1 MSIEDFTPDTGYK
14 TPSGLV
20 LNKIARNPHLNVD
33 TVHSDVEQASNTIV
47 QNTVTVPE
55 IANGQSVFVDV
66 EMALVSDLQYS
77 FNVSGY
83 ASYTLVQTSVNRQAA
98 TICRVVV
105 DNESGLLI
113 PSLPITITATPL

>member
-1 MSIEDFTPDTGYK
+1 MAAKDFEVDPDFSTVGGVPLMK
-14 TPSGLV
+14 L
-20 LNKIARNPHLNVD
+20 ARNPHLNVD
-33 TVHSDVEQASNTIV
+33 TAHSDVEQASNTIV

>member
-1 MSIEDFTPDTGYK
+1 MAAKDFEVDPDFSTVGGVPLMK
-14 TPSGLV
+14 L
-20 LNKIARNPHLNVD
+20 ARNPHLNVD

-47 QNTVTVPE
+47 RNTVTVPE

-113 PSLPITITATPL
+113 PSLPITITATSL